1 MTDLDEALK
10 TAFRRTEAKRATGR
24 VPDFESV
31 WAVAGVRAGAVRRR
45 QRVLAGS
52 AAVAAAAVIA
62 FGWLAPHEDEWRYVD
77 AADLLET
84 TSWSAPSD
92 SLLPEH
98 QFDIYQ
104 DIPVLIES
112 TGTNGGALL

>member
-1 MTDLDEALK
+1 MTDSHGALK
-10 TAFRRTEAKRATGR
+10 TALQSAQAKMEKGR
-24 VPDFESV
+24 MPDFDDV
-31 WAVAGVRAGAVRRR
+31 WEAASLRAVVVRRR

-52 AAVAAAAVIA
+52 AAVAAVAAIA
-62 FGWLAPHEDEWRYVD
+62 FAWLVPHEDEWRYID
-77 AADLLET
+77 AGGLLET

-98 QFDIYQ
+98 QVDIYQ